1 MRSRGFTLV
10 EVLVAFTIL
19 ALVMG
24 ATFTTI
30 GNGLAQERRA
40 SETSYRVM
48 AARSIL
54 DALGAGTDLRGGD
67 LTGTLETGETWEVT
81 LQAVITDG
89 LGAEEAA
96 APSLYL
102 ADLTIYEGD
111 RPVLNLVTLKRA
123 EQ

>member
-40 SETSYRVM
+40 SETTYRVM

-54 DALGAGTDLRGGD
+54 DALGAETDLRGGD
-67 LTGTLETGETWEVT
+67 LGRPRVRRRPP
-81 LQAVITDG
+81 AVVPDG

-102 ADLTIYEGD
+102 ADLTIYDGD